1 MMQLDF
7 DDTVLLGLHGYVRS
21 VCRALGLRGE
31 CSYVQGDAPVSA
43 YIALDER
50 LRRFPDHDV
59 ALVWD
64 EHHGWSAAIE
74 THSGD
79 ELPVVATLGRD
90 LLPAPETVAAWAR
103 NLFVVADTTSPGE
116 RPVLAGGDTLRRRL
130 SAYMGDGLS
139 LPAGSRSH
147 VPGSDEEPLA
157 IA

>member
-43 YIALDER
+43 YVALDER

-79 ELPVVATLGRD
+79 ELPVVAALGRD
-90 LLPAPETVAAWAR
+90 LLPAPETVAAWALAVR
-103 NLFVVADTTSPGE
+103 TVLVGCMVRHTFHGE
-116 RPVLAGGDTLRRRL
+116 IVPVLTESEILVQ
-130 SAYMGDGLS
+130 SA
-139 LPAGSRSH
+139 PQ
-147 VPGSDEEPLA
+147 LA
-157 IA
+157 AFVRPPSQI